1 MRGYGR
7 DYEHR
12 NFIERAGDTVQRWF
26 GGGRDYG
33 MAERMGWHR
42 GDRGGMSMGG
52 GMDRDWDDRGGMG
65 MDRWSAS
72 QGGWGGV
79 GGGRDWSGRDWQRR
93 TYAAG
98 HHHGMDRGGM
108 GGSMRGGMMDRDM
121 MDRDRDD
128 RGSMMGGRV
137 DYDRDYNRNFSGRN
151 MGGGYYGGG
160 SRYWGGTGYPGGGTG
175 GDVGGG
181 YLTGGRGELGGDDDQ
196 LGWGDYNRGGYGG
209 SLFRNSRS
217 GGVEPGR
224 HFRGYGHGTGGNY
237 DPY

>member
-26 GGGRDYG
+26 GGGRDYDRDYG
-33 MAERMGWHR
+33 MAERMGWHQ
-42 GDRGGMSMGG
+42 GGGTSRG
-52 GMDRDWDDRGGMG
+52 GMDRDWADRGGMG
-65 MDRWSAS
+65 MDRWSGS
-72 QGGWGGV
+72 QGGWGGEM
-79 GGGRDWSGRDWQRR
+79 GGRDWSDRDRDWQRR
-93 TYAAG
+93 TYIAG

-108 GGSMRGGMMDRDM
+108 RGGMT
-121 MDRDRDD
+121 DRDRDD
-128 RGSMMGGRV
+128 RGSMMGGGGT
-137 DYDRDYNRNFSGRN
+137 DYDRDYDRGFSGRN

-160 SRYWGGTGYPGGGTG
+160 SRYWGGGTGYQGGGSG
-175 GDVGGG
+175 VGDG
-181 YLTGGRGELGGDDDQ
+181 YLTGGRGELGGDNDQ

-209 SLFRNSRS
+209 SLFRNSRG